1 MKVKLGQFEML
12 NYALAV
18 LCRIDLPRPTS
29 HNIADFI
36 VKQFED
42 ENEIFT
48 KERIKI
54 CEKYADRD
62 ESGNIIYL
70 AGGNNYQIIT
80 LKVEWDKEIKEY
92 FEKEI
97 EFDFVPMTEAELGND
112 KIKPEILIILKK
124 CGFLI

>member
-1 MKVKLGQFEML
+1 MKIKLGQFEML
-12 NYALAV
+12 NYALAG
-18 LCRIDLPRPTS
+18 LCRLDLPRPAS
-29 HNIADFI
+29 HKIADFI

-42 ENEIFT
+42 ENSIFT

-70 AGGNNYQIIT
+70 STGKNYQIIT
-80 LKVEWDKEIKEY
+80 QKAEWDKEIAEY

-97 EFDFVPMTEAELGND
+97 EFDFIPMIESDLGND